1 MMDSRT
7 TAAITFRAKLG
18 INRHDP
24 MLTKEQS
31 IGLEIM
37 EVFSEEE
44 IIEKYFV
51 SNERIDFYLRR
62 PKLATEVNELGL
74 WTEMKKMK

>member
-1 MMDSRT
+1 MDSRT
-7 TAAITFRAKLG
+7 TAAIMFRAKLG

-44 IIEKYFV
+44 IIEQYFV

>member
-1 MMDSRT
+1 MGSRT

-18 INRHDP
+18 INRNDP

-31 IGLEIM
+31 IGLKIM
-37 EVFSEEE
+37 KVFSEEE
-44 IIEKYFV
+44 IIEQYFV
-51 SNERIDFYLRR
+51 LNERIDFYLGK
-62 PKLATEVNELGL
+62 PKLATEVAELGL

>member
-1 MMDSRT
+1 MGSRT

-31 IGLEIM
+31 IGLKIM
-37 EVFSEEE
+37 KVFSEEE
-44 IIEKYFV
+44 IIEQYFV
-51 SNERIDFYLRR
+51 LNERIDFYLGK
-62 PKLATEVNELGL
+62 PKLGL

>member
-1 MMDSRT
+1 MDSRT
-7 TAAITFRAKLG
+7 TAAITFRVKLG

-24 MLTKEQS
+24 MLTKDQS

-44 IIEKYFV
+44 IIEQYFV
-51 SNERIDFYLRR
+51 SNERVDFYLRR
-62 PKLATEVNELGL
+62 PKLATEVAELGL

>member
-1 MMDSRT
+1 
-7 TAAITFRAKLG
+7 
-18 INRHDP
+18 

-44 IIEKYFV
+44 IIEQYFV

>member
-1 MMDSRT
+1 MGSRT

-31 IGLEIM
+31 IGLKIM
-37 EVFSEEE
+37 KVFSEEE
-44 IIEKYFV
+44 IIEQYFV
-51 SNERIDFYLRR
+51 LNERIDFYLGK
-62 PKLATEVNELGL
+62 PKLATEVAEFGL
-74 WTEMKKMK
+74 WTEMKKIK

>member
-1 MMDSRT
+1 MGSRT

-31 IGLEIM
+31 IGLKIM
-37 EVFSEEE
+37 KVFSEEE
-44 IIEKYFV
+44 IIEQYFV
-51 SNERIDFYLRR
+51 LNERIDFYLGK
-62 PKLATEVNELGL
+62 PKLATEVAELGL

>member
-1 MMDSRT
+1 MDSRT
-7 TAAITFRAKLG
+7 TAAITFRTKLG

-37 EVFSEEE
+37 DVFSEEE
-44 IIEKYFV
+44 IIEQYFV

-62 PKLATEVNELGL
+62 PKLATEVNELSL

>member
-1 MMDSRT
+1 MGSRT

-24 MLTKEQS
+24 MLTKGQS
-31 IGLEIM
+31 IGLKIM
-37 EVFSEEE
+37 KVFSEEE
-44 IIEKYFV
+44 IIEQYFV
-51 SNERIDFYLRR
+51 LNERIDFYLGK
-62 PKLATEVNELGL
+62 PKLATEVAELGL

>member
-1 MMDSRT
+1 MGSRT

-31 IGLEIM
+31 IGLKIM
-37 EVFSEEE
+37 KVFSEEE
-44 IIEKYFV
+44 IIEQYFV
-51 SNERIDFYLRR
+51 LNQRIDFYLGK
-62 PKLATEVNELGL
+62 PKLATEVAELGL